1 MFLCYCKNKSE
12 LDRMIDHGENVLKHI
27 QTQNNFLKDIKTKI
41 LNVTNSLGLSNSLIG
56 MIERRNTSD
65 KYVLFGGMLIT
76 CIVMYLTIKYL
87 V

>member
-1 MFLCYCKNKSE
+1 
-12 LDRMIDHGENVLKHI
+12 MIDHGENVLKHV

-87 V
+87 A